1 MDQVE
6 GMKPDKKKH
15 EMYMILEPVY
25 KDFNLLKL
33 FNHNFNYFFQHTSMP
48 LEVAGRFQINI
59 LVEPIQRIKMYR
71 NVPTKILPIVWV
83 EQSFKINNQMAF
95 IIKLIL
101 WTPCIGQIIGFIIV
115 AVSIYMIYKTIRAE
129 EKERI
134 RAIEKE
140 KIKEKLK
147 MAELSPLVNGNN
159 NNNKE

>member
-1 MDQVE
+1 
-6 GMKPDKKKH
+6 MKPDKKKH
-15 EMYMILEPVY
+15 ETYIILEPVC

-33 FNHNFNYFFQHTSMP
+33 FNHNFNCFFQHTSMP